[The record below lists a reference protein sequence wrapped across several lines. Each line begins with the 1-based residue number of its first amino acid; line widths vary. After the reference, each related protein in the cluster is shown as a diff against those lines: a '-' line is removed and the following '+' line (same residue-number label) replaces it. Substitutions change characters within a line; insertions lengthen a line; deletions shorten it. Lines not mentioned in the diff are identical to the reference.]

1 MIDSKRLLRWVFA
14 GLMALTVSMAVR
26 AELAIDITQGVT
38 DPIPIAVVPFA
49 RAVPADGGLDV
60 AAVVQRDLDGSGRF
74 RTMAR
79 SAMLSQPTQS
89 SQMQSAAWRAAGND
103 YVLIGRVLPLSSAE
117 AAAQGGTLA
126 LECELFNTFSGQSLG
141 TVRVLANA
149 DSLRNASHRVS
160 DFVYEKIIG
169 SRGAFATRIA
179 YIAVDGQPPNQRY
192 QLIVADADGE
202 NPKVVLA
209 SRLPIMSPAWSA
221 DGQWLAY
228 VSFESSTSAIYI
240 QRLASGE
247 RRRVSARVGINGAP
261 AFSPDGKRL
270 ALTLSGSGG
279 NLDIYILDLA
289 TQALTRVTTDP
300 AIDTEPVWSRDGQQ
314 LYFTSDRSGGP
325 QIYVAAAAASA
336 PAKRLTFGSSYN
348 ARPRISP
355 DGKSLAFVTRD
366 GSGYRVAVQDLG
378 GMGGSTVRTLTRG
391 PLDESPDF
399 APNGLSL
406 IYAGRNGA
414 AGVLATIS
422 VDGQIAQ
429 RLRSDQGEVREPVW
443 GPLLP

>member
-1 MIDSKRLLRWVFA
+1 
-14 GLMALTVSMAVR
+14 
-26 AELAIDITQGVT
+26 
-38 DPIPIAVVPFA
+38 
-49 RAVPADGGLDV
+49 
-60 AAVVQRDLDGSGRF
+60 
-74 RTMAR
+74 
-79 SAMLSQPTQS
+79 
-89 SQMQSAAWRAAGND
+89 
-103 YVLIGRVLPLSSAE
+103 VLIGRVLPLSSAE

-126 LECELFNTFSGQSLG
+126 VECELFNTFSGQSLG
-141 TVRVLANA
+141 TLRVLANA
-149 DSLRNASHRVS
+149 DSLRNSAHRVS

-169 SRGAFATRIA
+169 TRGAFATRIA

-192 QLIVADADGE
+192 QLIVADSDGE
-202 NPKVVLA
+202 SPKVVLA

-240 QRLASGE
+240 QRLATGE

-325 QIYVAAAAASA
+325 QVYVAAAVASA

-366 GSGYRVAVQDLG
+366 GSGYRIAVQDLG
-378 GMGGSTVRTLTRG
+378 SLGGSTVRTLTRG